1 LRLGIFAKTFRR
13 EGLNETLDAVLASGL
28 QTIQFNLAL
37 SGGPPLPGEISA
49 GLAARV
55 VEETEHRGL
64 AIAAVSGTYNMAHP
78 DPGVRADGE
87 RRLEVLIAAAPAMG
101 IPVVTLCTGSR
112 DAADMWRR
120 HPDNGS
126 PEAWRDMREA
136 LERALPLAEARGV
149 TLAIEPERNNVVD
162 GAAAARRLLDEL
174 RSTQL
179 KVVIDAANLFSND
192 DLNLQSEILR
202 EAFGLLGDDLVLAH
216 AKDVRNDGTIVA
228 AGRGNLDY
236 ELYLTLLRD
245 AAPGIALILH
255 GLAETEVAGSVSF
268 LEAGLARTAAA

>member
-1 LRLGIFAKTFRR
+1 MRLGIFAKTFRR

>member
-1 LRLGIFAKTFRR
+1 MRLGIFAKTFRR
-13 EGLNETLDAVLASGL
+13 EGLNETLDAVLDSGL

-202 EAFGLLGDDLVLAH
+202 EAFGVLGDDLVLAH

>member
-1 LRLGIFAKTFRR
+1 MRLGIFAKTFRR
-13 EGLNETLDAVLASGL
+13 EGLNETLDAVLDSGL

-192 DLNLQSEILR
+192 DLNLQSETLR